1 MGTPNLTSDST
12 LDPPSPSDDQ
22 SLLQRYRRGD
32 DDAATELYM
41 RYAHRLQALAQ
52 AQTSTDLK
60 QRVDNEDLVQSIF
73 RTFFRRVAR
82 GQYDVPN
89 SEELWKLLLVI
100 GLNKIRS
107 TAIHHRAHKRDI
119 GRTTSGSAALEA
131 QQGQP
136 NQADE
141 TGLITLEMTIEE
153 LLSQLPP
160 QYREIVNYRI
170 SGYDVSEIS
179 VMTKRSKRTVERILQ
194 AFRKQLGDLLKD
206 DVEIDDV
213 ESS

>member
-1 MGTPNLTSDST
+1 MWTLTVTSGPT
-12 LDPPSPSDDQ
+12 KEPPAPGDDQ

-41 RYAHRLQALAQ
+41 RYAHRLQALTH
-52 AQTSTDLK
+52 AQTSNDLK

-82 GQYDVPN
+82 GQYDVPDG
-89 SEELWKLLLVI
+89 EELWKLLLVI

-107 TAIHHRAHKRDI
+107 TAVHHRAHKRDV
-119 GRTTSGSAALEA
+119 GRTATGPAALEA
-131 QQGQP
+131 QQTQSH
-136 NQADE
+136 QFDE
-141 TGLITLEMTIEE
+141 TGLVTLELTIEE

-170 SGYDVSEIS
+170 AGYDVSEIAD
-179 VMTKRSKRTVERILQ
+179 MTKRSKRTVERILQ
-194 AFRKQLGDLLKD
+194 AFRHQLGDLLKD
-206 DVEIDDV
+206 DVEIDI
-213 ESS
+213 E

>member
-1 MGTPNLTSDST
+1 MWTTSVTSDSP
-12 LDPPSPSDDQ
+12 LNSPAPSDDR

-41 RYAHRLQALAQ
+41 RYAHRLQALTH

-82 GQYDVPN
+82 GQYDVPDG
-89 SEELWKLLLVI
+89 EELWKLLLVI

-107 TAIHHRAHKRDI
+107 TAVHHRAHKRDI
-119 GRTTSGSAALEA
+119 GRTTSGTNALEA
-131 QQGQP
+131 QQTQT
-136 NQADE
+136 NQFDE
-141 TGLITLEMTIEE
+141 TGLITLELTIKE

-160 QYREIVNYRI
+160 QYGEIVNHRI
-170 SGYDVSEIS
+170 AGYDVSEIAE
-179 VMTKRSKRTVERILQ
+179 MTKRSKRTVERILQ
-194 AFRKQLGDLLKD
+194 AFRQQLGDLLKD
-206 DVEIDDV
+206 DVELDV
-213 ESS
+213 E